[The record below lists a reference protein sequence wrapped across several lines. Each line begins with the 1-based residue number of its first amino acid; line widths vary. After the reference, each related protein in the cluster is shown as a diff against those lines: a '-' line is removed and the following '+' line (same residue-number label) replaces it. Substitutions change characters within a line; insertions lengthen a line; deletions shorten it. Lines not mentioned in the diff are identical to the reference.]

1 LRYFNVYGPRQDP
14 SSPYSGVISIFTDK
28 LKNNETPTI
37 FGDGDQTRDFIFV
50 GDVVEANMKAITTE
64 EGVGEYYN
72 VATGNKITL
81 NDLLKTLCG
90 IYGVDFNVNYGDVRQ
105 GDIKESYAVIDKA
118 ISKLKWNPAVNL
130 DKGLK
135 LLCDSL

>member
-1 LRYFNVYGPRQDP
+1 
-14 SSPYSGVISIFTDK
+14 
-28 LKNNETPTI
+28 
-37 FGDGDQTRDFIFV
+37 
-50 GDVVEANMKAITTE
+50 
-64 EGVGEYYN
+64 
-72 VATGNKITL
+72 
-81 NDLLKTLCG
+81 LCE

-118 ISKLKWNPAVNL
+118 ISKLKWNPTVTL